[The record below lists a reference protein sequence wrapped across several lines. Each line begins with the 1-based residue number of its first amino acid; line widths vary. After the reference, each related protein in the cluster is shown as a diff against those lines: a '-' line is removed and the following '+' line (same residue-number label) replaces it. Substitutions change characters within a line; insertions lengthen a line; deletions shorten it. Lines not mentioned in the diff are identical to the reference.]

1 MRDRDLMQRRLA
13 EATAHEYEVLGE
25 LGHGGMA
32 TVFLARD
39 LSLGRKVAIKVMSP
53 QLLSVEGMAERFLM
67 EARIAAAL
75 SHPNIIPIHAVR
87 RSGDVLFFVMKHIAG
102 RSLDRVLVDQGPLP
116 IDVVRAV
123 LTQVGSAL
131 DAAHTA
137 GVIHR
142 DIKPHN
148 ILIDEHGDAVVADFG
163 IARLSERPGMTQVGQ
178 TVGTPA
184 YMSPEQC
191 VGDAVT
197 GAADQY
203 SLGIVAYELL
213 TGRPPFTGESLMQIV
228 WRMVHEPAAPIASL
242 RPECPP
248 ALAATV
254 HRMIAQQAE
263 SRWPTMRDAIAA
275 LPALV
280 PGPGDPV
287 RQLLAA
293 FAKGDAAPAATPRAS
308 VEVAAG
314 AVTVVTASAAP
325 VVTGNAAPAAA
336 AARTASAPRIDAVA
350 PAAAAHGRAASV
362 TLAVE
367 EGVLTIDEEMPLVA
381 EVRDAEGRLVPNPKL
396 EWRTEDPAV
405 ADISAEG
412 VLRGRHIGK
421 TRITVACGDRTA
433 KLDLLVTRAVA
444 KQLEITPWL
453 SSLEVGDRVSLSV
466 RSHDGEAMLPAPRL
480 VAWRSADPAV
490 VEVDRSGHVVARQPG
505 SVEIEA
511 RAGNAV
517 ASVLVR
523 VRPAIVSAVKVSAP
537 ELTLV
542 VGEQVQIG
550 AQPANSKGHP
560 LPDVPVRW
568 DVSDPTVAAIAADGT
583 LTAFKSGRVL
593 VAARAGGR
601 VGTTKVMVAAG
612 RRSVAGAAR

>member
-1 MRDRDLMQRRLA
+1 MRDRDLMQRHLA
-13 EATAHEYEVLGE
+13 EATAQEYEILGE

-87 RSGDVLFFVMKHIAG
+87 RSGDVLYFVMKHIAG
-102 RSLDRVLVDQGPLP
+102 RSLDRVLLEHGSLP

-131 DAAHTA
+131 DAAHAA

-148 ILIDEHGDAVVADFG
+148 ILIDELGDAVVADFG

-191 VGDAVT
+191 VGEPVT

-213 TGRPPFTGESLMQIV
+213 TGRPPFTGDTLMQIV
-228 WRMVHEPAAPIASL
+228 WRMVHEPAAPLAHL
-242 RPECPP
+242 RHDCPA

-254 HRMIAQQAE
+254 HRMIAQRADE
-263 SRWPTMRDAIAA
+263 RWPTMREAIDA
-275 LPALV
+275 LPPLL

-287 RQLLAA
+287 RRALVALARGEA
-293 FAKGDAAPAATPRAS
+293 LDAAAARPSA
-308 VEVAAG
+308 EIAAG
-314 AVTVVTASAAP
+314 AVTVVTGSVAAA
-325 VVTGNAAPAAA
+325 VPAAA
-336 AARTASAPRIDAVA
+336 TSAPAQPVA
-350 PAAAAHGRAASV
+350 PRPQVTAALEPALAAAI
-362 TLAVE
+362 TLAVD
-367 EGVLTIDEEMPLVA
+367 EGVLTIDEEMPLIA
-381 EVRDAEGRLVPNPKL
+381 EVRDGRGALVAHPEIQWHSTDPDVAEV
-396 EWRTEDPAV
+396 
-405 ADISAEG
+405 SAEG
-412 VLRGRHIGK
+412 VLRGRHIGR
-421 TRITVACGDRTA
+421 TRITATCGTVSAR
-433 KLDLLVTRAVA
+433 LELLVTRAVA

-453 SSLEVGDRVSLSV
+453 SSLEVGDRVKLSV
-466 RSHDGEAMLPAPRL
+466 RSNDGDAMLPAPRL
-480 VAWRSADPAV
+480 VAWRSADPRM
-490 VEVDRSGHVVARQPG
+490 VEVDRVGHVVARQPG
-505 SVEIEA
+505 NAELIA
-511 RAGNAV
+511 RSGTATT
-517 ASVLVR
+517 SIIVR
-523 VRPAIVSAVKVSAP
+523 VRPAVVSSVKVSAP
-537 ELTLV
+537 ELTV
-542 VGEQVQIG
+542 GVGEQVQIG
-550 AQPANSKGHP
+550 AQPTNSKGHP
-560 LPDVPVRW
+560 LDDVPVRW
-568 DVSDPTVAAIAADGT
+568 DVSDPSIAAVTPDGT

-601 VGTTKVMVAAG
+601 VGTTKVLVAPT
-612 RRSVAGAAR
+612 RRNTGVMAR